1 MMAAGENAGR
11 LTDENMD
18 SLSVFEREMRRRRR
32 GRMFLRRV
40 KDE

>member
-18 SLSVFEREMRRRRR
+18 SLSVFEREMRRRR